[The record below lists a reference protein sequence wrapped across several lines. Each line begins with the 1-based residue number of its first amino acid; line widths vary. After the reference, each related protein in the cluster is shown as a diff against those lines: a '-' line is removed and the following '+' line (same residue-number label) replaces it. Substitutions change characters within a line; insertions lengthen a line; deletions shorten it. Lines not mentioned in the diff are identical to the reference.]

1 MHGTLNWQ
9 QLQLLISRS
18 TTPDLFKMQLK
29 LEEFFNQQFKS
40 SKRVFSNLYTSY
52 TANAGT
58 VPPKPGKT
66 RKEGCLVIF
75 YLLFADIIDIY
86 ISRVKKRYL
95 VCDIFNNFS
104 IKQFLSHSQ
113 NNISYLRSEWF
124 NLWLFAK
131 VCHFLC
137 PQLFVRC
144 R

>member
-1 MHGTLNWQ
+1 MFYYFISPAIILVHGTLNWQ

-66 RKEGCLVIF
+66 RKEGCFVI
-75 YLLFADIIDIY
+75 LKIGWEVLIY
-86 ISRVKKRYL
+86 SLTTFLKRV
-95 VCDIFNNFS
+95 
-104 IKQFLSHSQ
+104 
-113 NNISYLRSEWF
+113 
-124 NLWLFAK
+124 
-131 VCHFLC
+131 
-137 PQLFVRC
+137 
-144 R
+144 